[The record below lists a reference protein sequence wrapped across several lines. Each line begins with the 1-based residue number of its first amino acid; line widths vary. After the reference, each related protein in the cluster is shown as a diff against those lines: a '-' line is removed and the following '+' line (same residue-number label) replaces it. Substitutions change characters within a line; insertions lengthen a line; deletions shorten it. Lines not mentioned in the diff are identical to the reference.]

1 MFSIRGAIMRHR
13 LAQQRGNAMPLEQL
27 ANIAEVFGM
36 LVVAITLVFLTVQM
50 RQHTKAVHATT
61 THAVHDQTMKLYKSL
76 STDASLADLWVRG
89 MHDPVSLSATETA
102 RFIAYWH
109 ASILPMQNWFYQ
121 WREGVLDEA
130 FWSSWSKVITDVYQM
145 PGFKHF
151 WQQRNKYFS
160 DEFRNYMETE
170 LFTRKPSAD
179 YRPLAAA
186 VDD

>member
-170 LFTRKPSAD
+170 LFTRKRSAD
-179 YRPLAAA
+179 YRPLGAA